1 MLLGGHQSKLI
12 HWRISLDKI
21 IYVGT
26 KPGNFPPEKSP
37 TIRRITKW
45 SEQAGVQDWDWTNLS
60 DEDMLEKIKGC
71 KVIAMGNEVHNY
83 FTKNNIEHL
92 KVPHPSGLNRM
103 WNNPELEP
111 SVIDQIRG
119 LHLNETMV

>member
-1 MLLGGHQSKLI
+1 M
-12 HWRISLDKI
+12 KI

-26 KPGNFPPEKSP
+26 KPGNFPPDRSP

-60 DEDMLEKIKGC
+60 DNNMLEKIKGC
-71 KVIAMGNEVHNY
+71 KVIAMGNEVHTY
-83 FTKNNIEHL
+83 FAKNKIEHL

-111 SVIDQIRG
+111 SVIEQIRG
-119 LHLNETMV
+119 LHLNKTMV

>member
-1 MLLGGHQSKLI
+1 M
-12 HWRISLDKI
+12 DKI

-60 DEDMLEKIKGC
+60 DNNMLEKIKGC

-83 FTKNNIEHL
+83 FNKNNIEHL

-103 WNNPELEP
+103 WNDPKLEP
-111 SVIDQIRG
+111 QVIEQIRG
-119 LHLNETMV
+119 LHLNKTMV

>member
-1 MLLGGHQSKLI
+1 MKT
-12 HWRISLDKI
+12 

-26 KPGNFPPEKSP
+26 EPGNYPPEKSP
-37 TIRRITKW
+37 TIKRITKW
-45 SEQAGVQDWDWTNLS
+45 SLEAGIKNWTWTNIS
-60 DEDMLEKIKGC
+60 DPNHLKQIENSR
-71 KVIAMGNEVHNY
+71 VIAMGNDVAKY

-111 SVIDQIRG
+111 QVIEQIRG
-119 LHLNETMV
+119 FTSQ